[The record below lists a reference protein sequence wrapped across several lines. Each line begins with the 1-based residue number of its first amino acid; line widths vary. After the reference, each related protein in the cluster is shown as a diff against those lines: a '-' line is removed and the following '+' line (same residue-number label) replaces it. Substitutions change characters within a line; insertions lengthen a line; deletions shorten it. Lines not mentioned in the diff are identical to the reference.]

1 MSNKK
6 IYKFREHYGRMGM
19 LSGVFV
25 ADADDVAR
33 VMGKDVY
40 LGEVLG
46 KHSDVTVTVSRE
58 NLREVSDSPVI
69 VAFFEKELGGGVGT
83 NPIETWLDSDENGE
97 FADTDGSREDGDELE
112 DEDEDDAG
120 DDPAEEPA

>member
-6 IYKFREHYGRMGM
+6 IYKFSQYFGRMGE

-25 ADADDVAR
+25 ADAADVAR

-46 KHSDVTVTVSRE
+46 KHSDVTVTVSTE
-58 NLREVSDSPVI
+58 NLREISDSPVI

-83 NPIETWLDSDENGE
+83 NPIENWLDPDENGE
-97 FADTDGSREDGDELE
+97 FEDTDGSREDGDEL
-112 DEDEDDAG
+112 DDDDDAS
-120 DDPAEEPA
+120 DDPAKEPA